1 MTGAMTGTATGST
14 SGEFPRDAAC
24 IVGIGHSAY
33 GKRGQF
39 ADLGLPRLALDA
51 IHDACADAG
60 LDPADIDGFTGYCDD
75 ANIPSELAVALGTR
89 ELRYTALVWG
99 GRGSGLPG
107 AVANAYAAVAT
118 GVAEYV
124 VVVRSLIQSVRLGQ
138 SLAAGV
144 GPGQAI
150 PLSASYTAPFGM
162 ALPPAIYAMKA
173 RRHMSLYGTTTDHFA
188 EVAINARRNA
198 ATNPDARFRTP
209 ITVEE
214 HHASRLIAD
223 PLRLFDCCM
232 ESDGAAAVIVTTPD
246 RARDLRHPPVPIR
259 AVSMTGEYKWA
270 TASFNTIDEDYVSTG
285 HRRAARDLY
294 SRAGLGPDDVDVA
307 LFYDGFTPSVLM
319 SLEDWGFCPIGE
331 SGPFVADGNIRR
343 EGSLPVNTHG
353 GNLAEVYLHGITH
366 LLEGVR
372 QLRGTSVNQIP
383 DAEVAL
389 YGSGV
394 GASPGGGIML
404 RRAD

>member
-1 MTGAMTGTATGST
+1 MPD
-14 SGEFPRDAAC
+14 FPRDAAC
-24 IVGIGHSAY
+24 VVGIGHSAY
-33 GKRGQF
+33 GKRGEF
-39 ADLGLPRLALDA
+39 GDVTLPRLALDA
-51 IHDACADAG
+51 IRAACDDAG
-60 LDPADIDGFTGYCDD
+60 LPPRDIDGFTGYCDD
-75 ANIPSELAVALGTR
+75 VNVPSELAVSLGLD

-107 AVANAYAAVAT
+107 AVASAYAAVAA
-118 GVAEYV
+118 GLANYV
-124 VVVRSLIQSVRLGQ
+124 VVVRSLIQTTRLGQ

-173 RRHMSLYGTTTDHFA
+173 RRHMSLYGTTTEHFA
-188 EVAINARRNA
+188 EVAISARRNA
-198 ATNPDARFRTP
+198 ASNPDARFRTE

-223 PLRLFDCCM
+223 PLRLYDCCM
-232 ESDGAAAVIVTTPD
+232 ESDGAAAVIVTSPE
-246 RARDLRHPPVPIR
+246 RAAGLRQPPVSIR

-270 TASFNTIDEDYVSTG
+270 TASFNTVDEVCASTG

-294 SRAGLGPDDVDVA
+294 ARAGLGPGGGGGAPRDDPV
-307 LFYDGFTPSVLM
+307 TPSVLM
-319 SLEDWGFCPIGE
+319 SLEDWGFCEVGE
-331 SGPFVADGNIRR
+331 SGPFVADGGIRR
-343 EGSLPVNTHG
+343 EGPVPVNPHG
-353 GNLAEVYLHGITH
+353 GNLAEVYLHGSTH

-372 QLRGTSVNQIP
+372 QLRGTSRNQI
-383 DAEVAL
+383 AGAGVAL

-404 RRAD
+404 RRLG